1 MAIYQENNILF
12 TNVIKP
18 SFTTSG
24 RIAKGKYTLDGS
36 NNIITKP
43 GPVINA
49 IDIDWNGAQLDNN
62 LIINSSSDLLY
73 RLILITI
80 LKQR

>member
-36 NNIITKP
+36 NNIITKL